1 MYEGRY
7 PKKRYS
13 KTLTLVKKHLGHSE
27 QILDLGVPNP
37 FTEILKAE
45 GFSVHNTQGE
55 DLDTDRSALHNA
67 QYDAVTAFEIM
78 EHLLNPFSVLK
89 EINAPKLFVSVP
101 LKLWFAT
108 AYQSKIDPWDRH
120 FHEFEPWQFRWLL
133 EKTGWVIKE
142 EEQFSHPVKKLGFR
156 PILRLF
162 TPRYL
167 LIYAER
173 A

>member
-1 MYEGRY
+1 
-7 PKKRYS
+7 
-13 KTLTLVKKHLGHSE
+13 
-27 QILDLGVPNP
+27 
-37 FTEILKAE
+37 
-45 GFSVHNTQGE
+45 
-55 DLDTDRSALHNA
+55 
-67 QYDAVTAFEIM
+67 
-78 EHLLNPFSVLK
+78 LLNPFSVLK

-101 LKLWFAT
+101 LKLWFAK